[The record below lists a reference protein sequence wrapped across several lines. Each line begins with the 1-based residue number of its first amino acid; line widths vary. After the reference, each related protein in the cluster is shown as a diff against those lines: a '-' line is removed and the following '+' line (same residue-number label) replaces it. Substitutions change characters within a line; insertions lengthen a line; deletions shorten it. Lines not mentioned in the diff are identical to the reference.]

1 MDPNTETSDTTPTPP
16 DEPNLPDDAADKRG
30 GRMVWV
36 AILAAVA
43 FIAVGIVFTGRFG
56 GDPSISTSPLIG
68 KPAPTDPIMLFDGSG
83 EMSITDYAGD
93 ILVVN
98 FWASWCLACREEHP
112 DLLQAAADY
121 DDLGVT
127 FIGVNYQDTYPNAVA
142 FLDEM
147 GWSDETVYVVDQGST
162 TAFQWGV
169 LGIPET
175 FFVDRD
181 GIIVGKVSGP
191 SSYALLSRTLD
202 QIILG
207 QTIGD
212 IKTGEVENR

>member
-1 MDPNTETSDTTPTPP
+1 MTPDTETDQSPAGD
-16 DEPNLPDDAADKRG
+16 DKRG
-30 GRMVWV
+30 GRMVWA
-36 AILAAVA
+36 AIAAA
-43 FIAVGIVFTGRFG
+43 IIFIGLGIVFTGRFG
-56 GDPSISTSPLIG
+56 GDPTISSSPLIG
-68 KPAPTDPIMLFDGSG
+68 KQAPTDPISLMDGSG
-83 EMSITDYAGD
+83 EISIADYAGD

-98 FWASWCLACREEHP
+98 YWASWCLSCRAEHP
-112 DLLQAAADY
+112 SLLKAAADY
-121 DDLGVT
+121 KDLGVT
-127 FIGVNYQDTYPNAVA
+127 FIAVNYQDSHSNAVG

-147 GWSDETVYVVDQGST
+147 GWSPETTYVVDEGSS

-191 SSYALLSRTLD
+191 VNYALLSQTLD

-207 QTIGD
+207 NMIGD
-212 IKTGEVENR
+212 ISTGEVQNR